1 MSLGQQLYPHL
12 PFLRHYARALT
23 GSQMHGDAYV
33 RATLEAIVAA
43 PEEFP
48 ADVDVRIALY
58 RTFGAIWSSTHLE
71 DDVEVAADE
80 DTQQALARARLARMT
95 PLPRQALLLTS
106 MEGFS
111 SQETGEI
118 MGIEASE
125 VDGLVNEAMREIDR
139 QTRADVLII
148 EDEPIIAMDIE
159 MIVRDLGH
167 DVVAVA
173 TTHAE
178 AVAEA
183 QKHQPGLVLA
193 DIQLADNSSGIE
205 AVQEILQDVKL
216 PVIFITA
223 FPERLLT
230 GDRPEPAFLLTKPY
244 QPATLRAAISQ
255 VLFFD
260 ESTVPA

>member
-1 MSLGQQLYPHL
+1 MSLGQAIAPHL
-12 PFLRHYARALT
+12 PYLRRYGRAIS
-23 GSQMHGDAYV
+23 GSQGSGDALV
-33 RATLEAIVAA
+33 AKLLETLVAHPDAI
-43 PEEFP
+43 
-48 ADVDVRIALY
+48 DTGGDLRIQLY
-58 RTFGAIWSSTHLE
+58 RMVHDNFGLVAE
-71 DDVEVAADE
+71 AAAADE
-80 DTQQALARARLARMT
+80 AAAPDARIADARLRRIPSLA
-95 PLPRQALLLTS
+95 RQALLLTAV
-106 MEGFS
+106 EGFS
-111 SQETGEI
+111 EAETGRI
-118 MGIEASE
+118 IGRDVDE
-125 VDGLVNEAMREIDR
+125 VHRLIADATDEIDR
-139 QTRADVLII
+139 QTRARILII

-167 DVVAVA
+167 EVVAVA
-173 TTHAE
+173 TTHRE
-178 AVAEA
+178 AVADA
-183 QKHQPGLVLA
+183 QAHQPGLVLA

-205 AVQEILQDVKL
+205 AVQEILSETKV

>member
-1 MSLGQQLYPHL
+1 MSLGQAIAPHL
-12 PFLRHYARALT
+12 PYLRRYGRAIS
-23 GSQMHGDAYV
+23 GSQASGDALV
-33 RATLEAIVAA
+33 AKLLETLVSHPDAIDAGG
-43 PEEFP
+43 
-48 ADVDVRIALY
+48 DLRIQLY
-58 RTFGAIWSSTHLE
+58 RMIHDNFGVIAE
-71 DDVEVAADE
+71 AAAADE
-80 DTQQALARARLARMT
+80 AAAPDARIADARLRRIPSLA
-95 PLPRQALLLTS
+95 RQALLLTAV
-106 MEGFS
+106 EGFS
-111 SQETGEI
+111 EAETGRI
-118 MGIEASE
+118 IGRD
-125 VDGLVNEAMREIDR
+125 VDDVHKLVADAMDEIDR
-139 QTRADVLII
+139 QTRARILII

-167 DVVAVA
+167 EVVAVA
-173 TTHAE
+173 TTHRE
-178 AVAEA
+178 AVADA
-183 QKHQPGLVLA
+183 QTHQPGLVLA

-205 AVQEILQDVKL
+205 AVQEILSETKV

>member
-1 MSLGQQLYPHL
+1 MSLGQAIAPYLPYLRRYGRAISGSQQSGDALVAGLLETLVANPGAVDPSGDLRIQLYRMVH
-12 PFLRHYARALT
+12 
-23 GSQMHGDAYV
+23 DN
-33 RATLEAIVAA
+33 
-43 PEEFP
+43 
-48 ADVDVRIALY
+48 
-58 RTFGAIWSSTHLE
+58 FGLMAGQS
-71 DDVEVAADE
+71 AADE
-80 DTQQALARARLARMT
+80 NAPAEVAIADARLRRIPSLA
-95 PLPRQALLLTS
+95 RQALLLTAV
-106 MEGFS
+106 EGFNS
-111 SQETGEI
+111 EETGRI
-118 MGIEASE
+118 IGRDTAS
-125 VDGLVNEAMREIDR
+125 VDELIAQATDEIDR
-139 QTRADVLII
+139 QTRARILII

-205 AVQEILQDVKL
+205 AVQEILTDLAV

>member
-1 MSLGQQLYPHL
+1 MSLGQAIAPHL
-12 PFLRHYARALT
+12 PYLRRYGRAIS
-23 GSQMHGDAYV
+23 GSQQSGDALV
-33 RATLEAIVAA
+33 AQLLETLVGNPAA
-43 PEEFP
+43 
-48 ADVDVRIALY
+48 VDVRGDLRVQLY
-58 RTFGAIWSSTHLE
+58 RMVHDNFGLASGPTGP
-71 DDVEVAADE
+71 ADE
-80 DTQQALARARLARMT
+80 GLTPEIAIADARLRRIPSLA
-95 PLPRQALLLTS
+95 RQALLLTAV
-106 MEGFS
+106 EGFNH
-111 SQETGEI
+111 EDTGRI
-118 MGIEASE
+118 IGRDAADVDRLIHEAT
-125 VDGLVNEAMREIDR
+125 DEIDR
-139 QTRADVLII
+139 QTRARILII

-159 MIVRDLGH
+159 MIVRELGH
-167 DVVAVA
+167 DVVGVA

-178 AVAEA
+178 AVIEA
-183 QKHQPGLVLA
+183 QTHRPGLVLA

-205 AVQEILQDVKL
+205 AVQEILGSMAV

>member
-1 MSLGQQLYPHL
+1 MSLGQAIAPHL
-12 PFLRHYARALT
+12 PYLRRYGRAIS
-23 GSQMHGDAYV
+23 GSQQSGDALV
-33 RATLEAIVAA
+33 AKLLETLVANPDA
-43 PEEFP
+43 VETGGEL
-48 ADVDVRIALY
+48 RIQLY
-58 RTFGAIWSSTHLE
+58 RMVHDNFGLMAGDVATSDEAVPTDIAI
-71 DDVEVAADE
+71 AD
-80 DTQQALARARLARMT
+80 ARLRRIPSLA
-95 PLPRQALLLTS
+95 RQALLLTAV
-106 MEGFS
+106 EGFS
-111 SQETGEI
+111 AADTGRIIGRDTADVEKLI
-118 MGIEASE
+118 HDATG
-125 VDGLVNEAMREIDR
+125 EIDR
-139 QTRADVLII
+139 QTRARILII

-183 QKHQPGLVLA
+183 HKHQPSLVLA

-205 AVQEILQDVKL
+205 AVQEILADVKV